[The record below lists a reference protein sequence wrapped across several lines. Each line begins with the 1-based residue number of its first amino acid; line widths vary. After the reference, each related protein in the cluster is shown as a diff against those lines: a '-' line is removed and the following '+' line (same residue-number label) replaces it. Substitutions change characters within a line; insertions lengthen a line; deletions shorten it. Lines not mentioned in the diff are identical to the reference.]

1 MRAREMTMFS
11 HSLHFIIYIL
21 SRPENIAAKKN
32 QRNEIVKDN
41 ANILLTTTAE
51 ATKTKTAEQEQKQRQ
66 KPQRTKVGN
75 AYCVAALP

>member
-1 MRAREMTMFS
+1 MALFS

-21 SRPENIAAKKN
+21 RQARNKKKN

-51 ATKTKTAEQEQKQRQ
+51 ATKTKRVEQEQRQ

>member
-1 MRAREMTMFS
+1 MRAREMALFS

-21 SRPENIAAKKN
+21 RQARNKKN

-51 ATKTKTAEQEQKQRQ
+51 ATKTKRVEQEQRQKLRQ

>member
-1 MRAREMTMFS
+1 MALFS

-21 SRPENIAAKKN
+21 RQARNKKN

-51 ATKTKTAEQEQKQRQ
+51 ATKTKRVEQEQRQ